1 VDVAI
6 VDVGSEVDAVEEALL
21 TEDDTALEEV
31 VSVLV
36 MAEKPPL
43 LVGTCEPVVIEGS
56 EVTADSGPL
65 AVDDVDVIGLDP
77 EQ

>member
-1 VDVAI
+1 MDVAI
-6 VDVGSEVDAVEEALL
+6 VEVGSEVDAVEEALL
-21 TEDDTALEEV
+21 ADDEAALEEV

-43 LVGTCEPVVIEGS
+43 PVGTCEPVVIEGS

-65 AVDDVDVIGLDP
+65 AVDAVDVTGLVP